1 MMVRLIAKLLTLSI
15 LTHSVMCLLNKTAFK
30 LDQILTATKNN
41 PFCTIFLVD
50 VTPEESR
57 ILVNE
62 CWHACEDPD
71 QKELIKIIS
80 TRYLLIS
87 LITRKYLEDM
97 ILMVALVQALSVQ
110 VCCFF
115 RKIC

>member
-1 MMVRLIAKLLTLSI
+1 LSI

-71 QKELIKIIS
+71 QK
-80 TRYLLIS
+80 
-87 LITRKYLEDM
+87 
-97 ILMVALVQALSVQ
+97 
-110 VCCFF
+110 
-115 RKIC
+115 